1 MEDFLEGFE
10 EVNKGPQIV
19 ANESTK
25 ARNNERVDIRY
36 SKNIATVTSAAK
48 VYPFYLSEPRREQF
62 FYMFERAFKHVCT
75 AFAVAVTVE
84 PLNM

>member
-36 SKNIATVTSAAK
+36 SKNIETVTSAAK
-48 VYPFYLSEPRREQF
+48 V
-62 FYMFERAFKHVCT
+62 T
-75 AFAVAVTVE
+75 D
-84 PLNM
+84 